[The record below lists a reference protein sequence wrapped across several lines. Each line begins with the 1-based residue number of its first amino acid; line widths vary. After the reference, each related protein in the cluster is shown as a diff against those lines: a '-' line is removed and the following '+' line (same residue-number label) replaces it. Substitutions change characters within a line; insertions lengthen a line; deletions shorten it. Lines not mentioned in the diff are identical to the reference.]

1 MSDPAEDPLRQAAR
15 EQERADALDAVLAQA
30 PDIGIDEALARFGQA
45 LSAIDQEL
53 VRSLTREE
61 LAALR
66 SIEGKLGIRR
76 SRRVVNYNIV
86 TNQI

>member
-30 PDIGIDEALARFGQA
+30 PDIGVDAALDRFGQA
-45 LSAIDQEL
+45 LSPVDQEL

-86 TNQI
+86 NNQI